1 MPAADAAGSL
11 RSTRWPGQVLPLQD
25 QFFDPRTPRPA
36 QLSANKRWLKAL
48 ELTAI
53 TAGRKERI
61 LPDMIDDLSIRHG
74 TAPALL
80 SEIECFDFATLA
92 ARSNRYSRWALAL
105 GLGVNDVVGL
115 MMENRPDYLAA
126 WIGITRVGP
135 TVALLNTRLTGRSLA
150 HCIDLVAPR
159 HVILGQ
165 ACQSGFATAVP
176 FLATGARL
184 WHHGESEGLDGM
196 LGALSGATLSPEE
209 RRPITPS
216 SRALCIFTSGTTG
229 LPKAANVSHRRI
241 MAWSH
246 WFAGLAGT
254 GPSDRMYDC
263 LPLYHSVG
271 GIVAPGCVLVSGGS
285 VVIRDGFSARA
296 FWDDVRNWDC
306 TLFQYIGE
314 LCRYLLNAT
323 AGQHPPSHRLRLAL
337 GNGLRPDIW
346 TAFRDRF
353 AIPEIM
359 EFYAATEGSFS
370 LVNVEGRV
378 GAIGRIPPFLAHRF
392 PAALVRFDVA
402 TGEPFRD
409 REGFCLKAEVDD
421 VGEAIGLLRD
431 DEATPSGT
439 FEGYTSAVDSERK
452 ILRDV
457 FRPGDRWFRTGDLMR
472 VDKAGFY
479 YFVDRIGDTFRWKGE
494 NVATSEVAEVL
505 MGMVG
510 IVEAS
515 VYGVAVQGHDG
526 RAGMAALVTNE
537 DFDLRALRRHVVSH
551 LPAYAR
557 PLFLRLQSNIET
569 TDTFKQRKAPL
580 AAQGFD
586 PAMIADPL
594 YVEDREAQ
602 AYVGLDRVL
611 HEQILSGAFRL

>member
-1 MPAADAAGSL
+1 MFGPRAPCPA
-11 RSTRWPGQVLPLQD
+11 PL
-25 QFFDPRTPRPA
+25 
-36 QLSANKRWLKAL
+36 SSNKRWLKAL
-48 ELTAI
+48 ELTA
-53 TAGRKERI
+53 TAPGREDRI
-61 LPDMIDDLSIRHG
+61 LPDVIEDLSIRHG

-80 SEIECFDFATLA
+80 SDLECFDFATLA
-92 ARSNRYSRWALAL
+92 ARSNRYSRWALAQ
-105 GLGVNDVVGL
+105 GLGTRDVVGL

-150 HCIDLVAPR
+150 HCIDLVAPG
-159 HVILGQ
+159 HIILGRP
-165 ACQSGFATAVP
+165 CRSGYATAIP
-176 FLATGARL
+176 FLATKSRT
-184 WHHGESEGLDGM
+184 WHHGDAEDLDGV
-196 LGALSGATLSPEE
+196 LGALSAASLGPEE
-209 RRPITPS
+209 RRPVAPS

-241 MAWSH
+241 MTWSH

-271 GIVAPGCVLVSGGS
+271 GIVAPGCVLVTGGS

-296 FWDDVRNWDC
+296 FWDDVRLWDC

-314 LCRYLLNAT
+314 LCRYLLNAA
-323 AGQHPPSHRLRLAL
+323 AGQDRPTHRLRLAL

-346 TAFRDRF
+346 TDFRDRF
-353 AIPEIM
+353 AIPDIM

-370 LVNVEGRV
+370 LVNVEGKA

-409 REGFCLKAEVDD
+409 REGFCLKAGVDE

-431 DEATPSGT
+431 DKASPSGT
-439 FEGYTSAVDSERK
+439 FEGYTSAVESERK
-452 ILRDV
+452 VLRDV
-457 FRPGDRWFRTGDLMR
+457 FHPGDRWFRTGDLMR
-472 VDKAGFY
+472 IDKAGYY

-505 MGMVG
+505 MGIVG
-510 IVEAS
+510 VVEAS
-515 VYGVAVQGHDG
+515 VYGVLVPGHDG
-526 RAGMAALVTNE
+526 RAGMAALVTDE
-537 DFDLRALRRHVVSH
+537 SFDLASLRPQLVSS

-557 PLFLRLQSNIET
+557 PQFLRLRDAIET

-580 AAQGFD
+580 VAEGFD
-586 PAMIADPL
+586 PAVIADPL
-594 YVEDREAQ
+594 YANDRDAD
-602 AYVGLDRVL
+602 AYVGLDGSVYGR
-611 HEQILSGAFRL
+611 ILSGAFRL